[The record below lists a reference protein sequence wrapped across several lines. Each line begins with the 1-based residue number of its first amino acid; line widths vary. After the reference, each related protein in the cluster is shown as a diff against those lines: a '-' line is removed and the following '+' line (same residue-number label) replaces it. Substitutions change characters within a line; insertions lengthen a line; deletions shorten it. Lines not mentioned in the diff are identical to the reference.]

1 MEKGVLE
8 IASCSHDHV
17 TDSLDK
23 TQHSDVRVD
32 EESELEGERH
42 DEVCKPESA
51 VLRADARVK
60 VPGVLEHT
68 YDIFHSADG
77 NIHSL

>member
-8 IASCSHDHV
+8 IESCSHDNV

-32 EESELEGERH
+32 EESELEGEGH

-51 VLRADARVK
+51 VLRTDA
-60 VPGVLEHT
+60 
-68 YDIFHSADG
+68 
-77 NIHSL
+77 